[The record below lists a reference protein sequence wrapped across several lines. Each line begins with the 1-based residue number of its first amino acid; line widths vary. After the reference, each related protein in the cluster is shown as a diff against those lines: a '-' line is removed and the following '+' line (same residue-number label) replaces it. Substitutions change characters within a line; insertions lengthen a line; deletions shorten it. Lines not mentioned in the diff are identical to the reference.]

1 MSTCVNKYLGGREAA
16 NRRFPGPVAAD
27 HKIFIAT
34 NTNICPHSE
43 AHTDYKTEINL
54 QTKRTFTSFDEKQNN
69 DCSNLQV
76 SQEEKTL
83 PLPCHKDEE
92 QQ

>member
-43 AHTDYKTEINL
+43 AHTDYIFVT
-54 QTKRTFTSFDEKQNN
+54 QNRN
-69 DCSNLQV
+69 KFADKK
-76 SQEEKTL
+76 E
-83 PLPCHKDEE
+83 PLPV
-92 QQ
+92 